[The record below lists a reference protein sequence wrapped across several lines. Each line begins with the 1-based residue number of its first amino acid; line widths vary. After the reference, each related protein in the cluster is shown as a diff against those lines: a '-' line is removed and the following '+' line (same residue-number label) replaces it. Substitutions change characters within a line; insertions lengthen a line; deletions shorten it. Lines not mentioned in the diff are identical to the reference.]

1 MAALVFNAL
10 LETLYMTVVSTLCAY
25 ILGLPL
31 GVLLV
36 VTDRGGIRPAPAL
49 SKTLGAVINIL
60 RSAPFIILLLALIPV
75 TRFVVGTSVGS
86 SATIVP
92 LVIAAA
98 PFVAR
103 LVESSLREVDG
114 GVIEAAVSMGAS
126 GWQTVKVMLSEAVPS
141 LISGAAIAITTIL
154 GYSTMAGFVR
164 GRGLGALAINYGY
177 YRGDTVIMM
186 IMVAVLVIV
195 VEGFEAAGGASSR
208 ALDKRKK
215 N

>member
-154 GYSTMAGFVR
+154 GYSTMAGFV
-164 GRGLGALAINYGY
+164 GGGGLGALAINYGY

>member
-1 MAALVFNAL
+1 MQGEIRFKFFLRHIRVFTDMIGSPRFTRSPTAAWHLK
-10 LETLYMTVVSTLCAY
+10 
-25 ILGLPL
+25 P
-31 GVLLV
+31 
-36 VTDRGGIRPAPAL
+36 
-49 SKTLGAVINIL
+49 
-60 RSAPFIILLLALIPV
+60 APFIILLLALIPV

-154 GYSTMAGFVR
+154 GYSTMAGFV
-164 GRGLGALAINYGY
+164 GGGGLGALAINYGY